1 MANASLGIT
10 PPLRGLCRSDIY
22 VRRIRDPAF
31 SPSNDGPHICG
42 PYNQFHPVREG
53 RCLPQHPLVTRPV
66 LGLNTGATAIDEETH
81 EKNF

>member
-53 RCLPQHPLVTRPV
+53 LP
-66 LGLNTGATAIDEETH
+66 E
-81 EKNF
+81 